1 MKEPYKSKR
10 ITDNFSYCMFQF
22 TIKEYKVLYR
32 MTNHVTLKQ
41 KLKKAI
47 FQNKKILWLLSFST
61 WDEINIFYG
70 NFDKLGLYINTQIEV
85 AQEILKW
92 RLIINK

>member
-1 MKEPYKSKR
+1 MEEHYRSKG

-22 TIKEYKVLYR
+22 TIKEYKILYR
-32 MTNHVTLKQ
+32 MTTHVTLKQ

-47 FQNKKILWLLSFST
+47 SQDKKILWVLSFST

-70 NFDKLGLYINTQIEV
+70 DFNKLGLYLNTKIEV

-92 RLIINK
+92 RLTINK